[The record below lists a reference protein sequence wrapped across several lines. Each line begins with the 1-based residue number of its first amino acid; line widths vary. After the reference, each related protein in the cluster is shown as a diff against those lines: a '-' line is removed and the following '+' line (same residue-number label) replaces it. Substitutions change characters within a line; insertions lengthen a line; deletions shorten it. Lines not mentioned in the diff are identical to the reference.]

1 MQMKKFVAATTR
13 EAMRKMKD
21 ELGCEAYVMSNRNT
35 AKGVEILAMS
45 GSAIDALAR
54 SVGAAPQSLPV
65 LNSAPGPRSDARPEA
80 RPGLRPEPRHPP
92 AHAAQGLAGAGMSP
106 FKTLRDIA
114 VHLPP
119 SAAAAAAP
127 SAVPPPASA
136 AQMPAPVSID
146 TAAIG
151 FQPGTDPGTVYGTAQ
166 QHLLDEF
173 KAMKALLERQLAS
186 LAWRDSVQR
195 RPLAADLWREL
206 TSAGYSPAVARSLAG
221 RLPDAFTGVQARQWM
236 QDVLVHN
243 LHCAAPGQ
251 DIVSVGGVYALVGPT
266 GVGKTTT
273 TAKLAARCVVKY
285 GAAALGLVTTDG
297 YRIGAFDQ
305 LAIYAKILGV
315 PVHATQSAAELGAV
329 LAGLKGK
336 RLVLIDTAGLGQ
348 RDARLE
354 PQLALLDQVP
364 VRRVLLLNAA
374 AQAETLDDV
383 VQAYAAPRAAQPAAV
398 ILTKLDEAVKL
409 APALDTCTRHHL
421 EIHYVTGGQRVPEDI
436 HPANGQALAH
446 RALRVA
452 ASPVFALHDDE
463 LPAAAWDGGTGGAG
477 GAGAAG
483 KVPANVA
490 VPRVSTTPAAGA
502 NLTGSVQRSGE
513 ASWR

>member
-1 MQMKKFVAATTR
+1 
-13 EAMRKMKD
+13 
-21 ELGCEAYVMSNRNT
+21 
-35 AKGVEILAMS
+35 
-45 GSAIDALAR
+45 
-54 SVGAAPQSLPV
+54 
-65 LNSAPGPRSDARPEA
+65 
-80 RPGLRPEPRHPP
+80 
-92 AHAAQGLAGAGMSP
+92 MSP

-119 SAAAAAAP
+119 PAAALAAPAAAAP
-127 SAVPPPASA
+127 VLAASSGASGAQSAERSA
-136 AQMPAPVSID
+136 Q
-146 TAAIG
+146 
-151 FQPGTDPGTVYGTAQ
+151 FGTGSGADPGTVYGTAQ

-251 DIVSVGGVYALVGPT
+251 DIVSAGGVYALVGPT

-315 PVHATQSAAELGAV
+315 PVHAAQSAAELGAV
-329 LAGLKGK
+329 LAALKGK

-348 RDARLE
+348 RDERLE
-354 PQLALLDQVP
+354 PQLALLDQAP

-383 VQAYAAPRAAQPAAV
+383 VLAYTAPRAAQPAAV

-436 HPANGQALAH
+436 HPANPQALAH
-446 RALRVA
+446 RALRVT
-452 ASPVFALHDDE
+452 ASPVFALQDDE
-463 LPAAAWDGGTGGAG
+463 LPAATAA
-477 GAGAAG
+477 AAAG
-483 KVPANVA
+483 
-490 VPRVSTTPAAGA
+490 STDT
-502 NLTGSVQRSGE
+502 TQRSGE

>member
-45 GSAIDALAR
+45 GSAVDAMAR
-54 SVGAAPQSLPV
+54 SAGAAPQSLPV
-65 LNSAPGPRSDARPEA
+65 LNSATGTRAGMHPEA
-80 RPGLRPEPRHPP
+80 RPGLRPEARPVEARTGDARHSPV
-92 AHAAQGLAGAGMSP
+92 HAAQGLAGAGMSP

-119 SAAAAAAP
+119 SAAAPAAAAAP
-127 SAVPPPASA
+127 
-136 AQMPAPVSID
+136 MPAPSSS
-146 TAAIG
+146 ASGAQG
-151 FQPGTDPGTVYGTAQ
+151 AERGAEFGTGSGADPGIVYGMAQ

-173 KAMKALLERQLAS
+173 KAMKALLERQLAR

-221 RLPDAFTGVQARQWM
+221 RLPDAFTGAQARQWM

-251 DIVSVGGVYALVGPT
+251 DIVSTGGVYALVGPT

-315 PVHATQSAAELGAV
+315 PVHAAQSAAELAAV
-329 LAGLKGK
+329 LAALKGK

-348 RDARLE
+348 RDERLE
-354 PQLALLDQVP
+354 PQLAQLDQVP

-383 VQAYAAPRAAQPAAV
+383 VQAYTAPRAAQPAAV

-436 HPANGQALAH
+436 HPANPQALAH

-452 ASPVFALHDDE
+452 VSPVFALQDDE
-463 LPAAAWDGGTGGAG
+463 LPAAAASAASASAG
-477 GAGAAG
+477 
-483 KVPANVA
+483 
-490 VPRVSTTPAAGA
+490 STDT
-502 NLTGSVQRSGE
+502 TQRSGE